1 MSSLLGAFDF
11 FSDVL
16 GNAGRLERV
25 AFSSHFEVAGHPDRS
40 GRKVALFS
48 SNYSRDASSFFKEM
62 LGFQRL

>member
-25 AFSSHFEVAGHPDRS
+25 AFSSHSKLLATLI
-40 GRKVALFS
+40 GRVE
-48 SNYSRDASSFFKEM
+48 R
-62 LGFQRL
+62 

>member
-25 AFSSHFEVAGHPDRS
+25 AFSSHSKLLATLI
-40 GRKVALFS
+40 GRVER